1 MATVSDWS
9 RYRQLR
15 DLIAQAIDEAWDNEE
30 WGDGE
35 MPETFNVVISP
46 TLDKAYAT
54 SLPWWDDEV
63 LSEKISEGW
72 FLESADTAEEL
83 IERADLYFDL
93 R

>member
-1 MATVSDWS
+1 MASSKEWT
-9 RYRQLR
+9 RYQLLK
-15 DLIAQAIDEAWDNEE
+15 DLIASAVEE
-30 WGDGE
+30 LDDYVEGE
-35 MPETFNVVISP
+35 GVTAAISP
-46 TLDKAYAT
+46 TLDEVYAT
-54 SLPWWDDEV
+54 THPSWDDEV